1 MGRAVRSVS
10 EIISTPRQPICSRLL
25 QPFRRITSSGD
36 YIGEIDGL
44 RFVAILFVYLYHLF
58 GDILKHSPDVYK
70 EPLKTSIF
78 FVLALNL
85 RIGVQLF
92 FVISGFILAL
102 PFASHYLSGTR
113 PIQTGKYF
121 LRRLTRLE
129 PPYVL
134 SMLLFFVLKLAAA
147 RGSASELLPHLAASL
162 AYLHNAIF
170 GGPSVISIV
179 AWSLEIEIQF
189 YLLAPILAT
198 VFLIRS
204 VAGRRLLLA
213 MACLGFS
220 VADAL
225 WGQNPLLRLSLLGSA
240 QYFLVGFLLADFFV
254 SCGRIRKGDWRWD
267 MAALAGWPGL
277 AMVLVSQG
285 PWSRLLIPW
294 LALLLYQSAFH
305 GVWMNRL
312 FNNLWLT
319 TIGGMCYSIY
329 LLHNYAI
336 SILGT
341 YTESIGATAPV
352 VRRLLLQ
359 FSLITP
365 IVLGVCAIYFVLI
378 EKPFMQPDWPQRL
391 AAWMRSRPSS
401 AVALVTVSESP
412 SAD

>member
-1 MGRAVRSVS
+1 MSQAIDVS
-10 EIISTPRQPICSRLL
+10 RPAICSRLL
-25 QPFRRITSSGD
+25 LPFRRITSSGE

-58 GDILKHSPDVYK
+58 GDILKHSPEVYK
-70 EPLKTSIF
+70 APLKSSLF

-102 PFASHYLSGTR
+102 PFAAHYLTGAR
-113 PIQTGKYF
+113 PVKPGKYF
-121 LRRLTRLE
+121 LRRVTRLE

-134 SMLLFFVLKLAAA
+134 SMVLFFALKVAAA

-162 AYLHNAIF
+162 AYLHNAVF
-170 GGPSVISIV
+170 RAPSVISIV
-179 AWSLEIEIQF
+179 AWSLEIEVQF
-189 YLLAPILAT
+189 YILAPMVAR
-198 VFLIRS
+198 VFLIHT
-204 VAGRRLLLA
+204 VASRRLLLVT
-213 MACLGFS
+213 ACLAFS
-220 VADAL
+220 AADSL

-240 QYFLVGFLLADFFV
+240 QYFLVGFLLADLFV
-254 SCGRIRKGDWRWD
+254 SGGRVRKRDRRWD
-267 MAALAGWPGL
+267 IAALVGWPGL
-277 AMVLVSQG
+277 ALVLVSQG

-336 SILGT
+336 SVLGA
-341 YTESIGATAPV
+341 YTESVWAAWPIAA
-352 VRRLLLQ
+352 RLLIQ
-359 FSLITP
+359 FSLMAP
-365 IVLGVCAIYFVLI
+365 LVLGACAVYFVLI
-378 EKPFMQPDWPQRL
+378 EKPCMQPDWPQRL
-391 AAWMRSRPSS
+391 WAWIRSRPRSAEALL
-401 AVALVTVSESP
+401 AVAESSSSE
-412 SAD
+412 

>member
-1 MGRAVRSVS
+1 MGRAV
-10 EIISTPRQPICSRLL
+10 ISQRLL
-25 QPFRRITSSGD
+25 LPFRRTTSSGD

-44 RFVAILFVYLYHLF
+44 RFFAIFFVYLYHLF
-58 GDILKHSPDVYK
+58 GDILKHSPEVYK
-70 EPLKTSIF
+70 APLKTSLF

-102 PFASHYLSGTR
+102 PFAAHYLTGTR
-113 PIQTGKYF
+113 PVAPGKYF

-134 SMLLFFVLKLAAA
+134 SMVLFFVLKVAAA

-162 AYLHNAIF
+162 AYLHNAVF

-189 YLLAPILAT
+189 YILAPMLAK
-198 VFLIRS
+198 VFLIRT
-204 VAGRRLLLA
+204 VASRRFLLVI
-213 MACLGFS
+213 ACLAFS
-220 VADAL
+220 AADSL

-240 QYFLVGFLLADFFV
+240 QYFLVGFLLADLFV
-254 SCGRIRKGDWRWD
+254 SCGRIRKSDWRWD
-267 MAALAGWPGL
+267 IVALAGWPGL
-277 AMVLVSQG
+277 ALVLVSQG
-285 PWSRLLIPW
+285 PWSGLLIPW

-329 LLHNYAI
+329 LLHNYVI
-336 SILGT
+336 SALGA
-341 YTESIGATAPV
+341 YTESVWATWPIVA
-352 VRRLLLQ
+352 RLLLQ

-365 IVLGVCAIYFVLI
+365 LVLVVSAVYFVLI
-378 EKPFMQPDWPQRL
+378 EKPCMQPDWPQRL
-391 AAWMRSRPSS
+391 WAWIRSRSRSTDPLL
-401 AVALVTVSESP
+401 AVAESP
-412 SAD
+412 SSD